1 MWFIKK
7 KFFTKTEEKHI
18 LSAIKEAELA
28 SSGEIRVFVESHCKG
43 EIDRR
48 TIEIFK
54 KLKMDLTKERNG
66 VLIYIA
72 IKDRRFTIFGDEG
85 IHQKMGFQF
94 WNAEAAI
101 LKSYFSENKIV
112 EGLSATIIS
121 VGQILKEHFPYSNDD
136 KNELP
141 DTIAYG
147 N

>member
-18 LSAIKEAELA
+18 ISAIKEAELA
-28 SSGEIRVFVESHCKG
+28 SSGEVRVFVESHCKG
-43 EIDRR
+43 NIEAR

-54 KLKMDLTKERNG
+54 KLKMNMTRERNG
-66 VLIYIA
+66 VLIYVA

-94 WNAEAAI
+94 WKEEADM
-101 LKSYFSENKIV
+101 LKSFFVEDKII
-112 EGLSATIIS
+112 EGLNKTIMSI
-121 VGQILKEHFPYSNDD
+121 GQILKQHFPYQSDD

-141 DTIAYG
+141 DSIAYG
-147 N
+147 D

>member
-28 SSGEIRVFVESHCKG
+28 SSGEVRVFVESHCKG
-43 EIDRR
+43 NIEAR

-54 KLKMDLTKERNG
+54 QLKMQKTRERNA
-66 VLIYIA
+66 VLIYVA

-94 WNAEAAI
+94 WNEEAAI
-101 LKSYFSENKIV
+101 LKSFFVENKII
-112 EGLSATIIS
+112 EGLNATIIS
-121 VGQILKEHFPYSNDD
+121 IGQILKEHFPYPSDD

-147 N
+147 D

>member
-28 SSGEIRVFVESHCKG
+28 SSGEVRVFVESHCKG
-43 EIDRR
+43 DIEKR
-48 TIEIFK
+48 TIDIFK
-54 KLKMDLTKERNG
+54 QLKMHKTRERNG
-66 VLIYIA
+66 VLIYVA

-101 LKSYFSENKIV
+101 LKSYFVENKII

-121 VGQILKEHFPYSNDD
+121 IGQILKEHFPYEADD

-147 N
+147 E

>member
-28 SSGEIRVFVESHCKG
+28 SSGEVRVFVESHCKG
-43 EIDRR
+43 NIEAR
-48 TIEIFK
+48 TIDIFK
-54 KLKMDLTKERNG
+54 QLKMHKTRERNA
-66 VLIYIA
+66 VLIYVA

-101 LKSYFSENKIV
+101 LKSFFVDNKIID
-112 EGLSATIIS
+112 GLSTTIIS
-121 VGQILKEHFPYSNDD
+121 IGQILKEHFPYSTED

-147 N
+147 E

>member
-28 SSGEIRVFVESHCKG
+28 SSGEVRVFVESHCKG
-43 EIDRR
+43 DIEKR
-48 TIEIFK
+48 TIDIFK
-54 KLKMDLTKERNG
+54 QLKMHKTRERNG

-94 WNAEAAI
+94 WNEEAVI
-101 LKSYFSENKIV
+101 LKSFFVDNKIID
-112 EGLSATIIS
+112 GLTATIIS
-121 VGQILKEHFPYSNDD
+121 IGQILKEHFPYSTDD

-141 DTIAYG
+141 DTIVYG
-147 N
+147 D

>member
-1 MWFIKK
+1 MWFLKK

-28 SSGEIRVFVESHCKG
+28 SSGEVRVFVESHCKTDI
-43 EIDRR
+43 EKR

-54 KLKMDLTKERNG
+54 QLKMHKTRERNA

-72 IKDRRFTIFGDEG
+72 LADRRFSIFGDEG

-94 WNAEAAI
+94 WHEEAAL
-101 LKSYFSENKIV
+101 LKSYFSENKIID
-112 EGLSATIIS
+112 GLNATIIS
-121 VGQILKEHFPYSNDD
+121 IGQILKKHFPYTNDD

-147 N
+147 E

>member
-1 MWFIKK
+1 MWFTKK

-28 SSGEIRVFVESHCKG
+28 SSGEVRVFVESHCKG
-43 EIDRR
+43 EIEKR

-54 KLKMDLTKERNG
+54 KLKMHATRERNG
-66 VLIYIA
+66 VLIYVA
-72 IKDRRFTIFGDEG
+72 MNDRRFTIFGDEG

-94 WNAEAAI
+94 WNLEAAT
-101 LKSYFSENKIV
+101 LKDHFVENRIV

-121 VGQILKEHFPYSNDD
+121 IGHVLKEHFPYASDD

-141 DTIAYG
+141 DTIVYG
-147 N
+147 D

>member
-28 SSGEIRVFVESHCKG
+28 SSGEVRVFVESHCKG
-43 EIDRR
+43 NIESR

-54 KLKMDLTKERNG
+54 QLKMHKTRERNA
-66 VLIYIA
+66 VLIYVA

-101 LKSYFSENKIV
+101 LKSYFVENKII

-121 VGQILKEHFPYSNDD
+121 IGQILKEHFPYEADD

-147 N
+147 D

>member
-28 SSGEIRVFVESHCKG
+28 SSGEVRVFVESHCKG
-43 EIDRR
+43 DIEAR
-48 TIEIFK
+48 TIDIFK
-54 KLKMDLTKERNG
+54 QLKMHKTRERNA
-66 VLIYIA
+66 VLIYVA

-101 LKSYFSENKIV
+101 LKSFFVDNKIID
-112 EGLSATIIS
+112 GLSTTIIS
-121 VGQILKEHFPYSNDD
+121 IGQILKEHFPYSTDD

-147 N
+147 D

>member
-28 SSGEIRVFVESHCKG
+28 SSGEVRVFVESHCKG
-43 EIDRR
+43 NIEAR
-48 TIEIFK
+48 TIDIFK
-54 KLKMDLTKERNG
+54 QLKMHKTRERNA
-66 VLIYIA
+66 VLIYVA

-94 WNAEAAI
+94 WNAEAAT
-101 LKSYFSENKIV
+101 LKSFFVENKIID
-112 EGLSATIIS
+112 GLSATIIS
-121 VGQILKEHFPYSNDD
+121 IGQILKEHFPYSTDD

-141 DTIAYG
+141 DTIVYG
-147 N
+147 D